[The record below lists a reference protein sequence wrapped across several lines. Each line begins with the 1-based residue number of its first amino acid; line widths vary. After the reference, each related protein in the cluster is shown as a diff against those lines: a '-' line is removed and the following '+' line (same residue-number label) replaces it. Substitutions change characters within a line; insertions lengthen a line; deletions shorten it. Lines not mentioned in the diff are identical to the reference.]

1 MRPVCPKR
9 GVGVLT
15 KCWLGL
21 ARMLFSG
28 QRERRGGKNAGKCVR
43 ANAFL
48 FLIFFV
54 CFLCV
59 LPSGCLCVFSF
70 VFLAL
75 CFPFAPVKSARN
87 EDVLYENGI
96 VRHRGCP
103 FCGILPADAGTLAQ
117 GIGTFSLGCWDTVAD
132 MTGHFSCFYP
142 SSFPFFRA
150 SEGGVPLHSL
160 RIACRNGKNRPAVCC
175 GKGGFLPFLKAYAA
189 FPCLYAD
196 VQMPAR

>member
-28 QRERRGGKNAGKCVR
+28 QRERRGGKNAGKCAR

-48 FLIFFV
+48 PLIFFV
-54 CFLCV
+54 SVLCV

-70 VFLAL
+70 VFLVL
-75 CFPFAPVKSARN
+75 CFPFAPVKSVRN

-117 GIGTFSLGCWDTVAD
+117 GIGTFSLGCWYTVAD
-132 MTGHFSCFYP
+132 MTGHFSVFIRHL
-142 SSFPFFRA
+142 FPF
-150 SEGGVPLHSL
+150 SGLLKGV
-160 RIACRNGKNRPAVCC
+160 
-175 GKGGFLPFLKAYAA
+175 
-189 FPCLYAD
+189 CLCI
-196 VQMPAR
+196 R

>member
-1 MRPVCPKR
+1 MSCQVLAACLSKTR
-9 GVGVLT
+9 GWRSD
-15 KCWLGL
+15 KML
-21 ARMLFSG
+21 AWPGENAVFRR
-28 QRERRGGKNAGKCVR
+28 RERRGGKNAGKCVR

-54 CFLCV
+54 SFLCV

-70 VFLAL
+70 VFLVL
-75 CFPFAPVKSARN
+75 CFPFAPVKSVRN

-132 MTGHFSCFYP
+132 MTGHFSVFIRHL
-142 SSFPFFRA
+142 FPF
-150 SEGGVPLHSL
+150 SGLLKGV
-160 RIACRNGKNRPAVCC
+160 
-175 GKGGFLPFLKAYAA
+175 
-189 FPCLYAD
+189 CLCI
-196 VQMPAR
+196 R

>member
-1 MRPVCPKR
+1 
-9 GVGVLT
+9 
-15 KCWLGL
+15 
-21 ARMLFSG
+21 MLFSG
-28 QRERRGGKNAGKCVR
+28 QRERRGGKNAGECVR

-70 VFLAL
+70 VFLVL
-75 CFPFAPVKSARN
+75 CFPFAPVKSVRN

-96 VRHRGCP
+96 VRHRGMSLLRYP
-103 FCGILPADAGTLAQ
+103 SGGCGDFSARYRDIFFGMLGHGCGYD
-117 GIGTFSLGCWDTVAD
+117 GTF
-132 MTGHFSCFYP
+132 FSFYP

-196 VQMPAR
+196 AQMPAR